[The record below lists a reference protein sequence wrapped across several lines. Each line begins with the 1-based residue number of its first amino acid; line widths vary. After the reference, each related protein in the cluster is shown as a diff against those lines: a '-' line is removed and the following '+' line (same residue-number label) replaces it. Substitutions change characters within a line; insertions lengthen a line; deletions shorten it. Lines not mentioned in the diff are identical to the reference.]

1 MDFTT
6 ARALFDVAKQPE
18 VQRGVIS
25 AAKNPTIRSAAISLA
40 KNEQVIAFSIPFFFF
55 FTYFFVN
62 CNQYIELR

>member
-25 AAKNPTIRSAAISLA
+25 AAKNPAIRSAAISLA
-40 KNEQVIAFSIPFFFF
+40 KNEQVIAFSILFFSSSHIFF
-55 FTYFFVN
+55 
-62 CNQYIELR
+62 C